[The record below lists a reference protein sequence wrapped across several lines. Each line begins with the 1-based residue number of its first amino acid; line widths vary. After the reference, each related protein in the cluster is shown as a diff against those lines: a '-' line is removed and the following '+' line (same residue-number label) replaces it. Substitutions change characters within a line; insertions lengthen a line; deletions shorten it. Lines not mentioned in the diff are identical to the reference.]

1 MHTKQ
6 EILEFMSQKTYM
18 IISTINRSG
27 EPESA
32 VVGFGQ
38 TKNFE
43 LIFGTVI
50 NSRKAQ
56 NILSN
61 GSVSAVVGSDMLG
74 TVQYQG
80 NARMLS
86 GGDLDTYTE
95 FYFRKTPEA
104 RRHKD
109 NPDERYF
116 IISPKWLRYTDTQV
130 HPWHIT
136 EFQF

>member
-1 MHTKQ
+1 MHGKQ
-6 EILEFMSQKTYM
+6 EILDFISKKPHMV
-18 IISTINRSG
+18 ISTINSRG

-43 LIFGTVI
+43 LIIGISV

-61 GSVSAVVGSDMLG
+61 EHVSVVIGWDIFG

-80 NARMLS
+80 RARMHDTSKRS
-86 GGDLDTYTE
+86 G
-95 FYFRKTPEA
+95 
-104 RRHKD
+104 
-109 NPDERYF
+109 
-116 IISPKWLRYTDTQV
+116 
-130 HPWHIT
+130 
-136 EFQF
+136 